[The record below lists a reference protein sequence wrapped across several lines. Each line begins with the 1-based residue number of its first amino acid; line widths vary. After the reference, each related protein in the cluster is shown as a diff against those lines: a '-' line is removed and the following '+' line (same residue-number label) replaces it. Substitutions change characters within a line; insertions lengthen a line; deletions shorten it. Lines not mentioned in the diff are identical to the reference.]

1 MNYRLSRLK
10 PRSEHESI
18 TMNAPG
24 AQGALF
30 DNQTGL
36 HLEWDHAAR
45 RNSLEEVIGELMPLH
60 CLGNFLGAV
69 VDRFETHVE
78 SRF

>member
-1 MNYRLSRLK
+1 
-10 PRSEHESI
+10 
-18 TMNAPG
+18 
-24 AQGALF
+24 
-30 DNQTGL
+30 
-36 HLEWDHAAR
+36 
-45 RNSLEEVIGELMPLH
+45 MPLH